1 VEKKEV
7 VHFDRE
13 EATMTK
19 MFRAVMTRSSVLV
32 AALAALI
39 MIGFAAVG
47 AQAED
52 LWKDV
57 QTRGTLRAGAALA
70 PPHVMRDPKTGEY
83 SGIFVDL
90 IKEFGEQVLGV
101 KVEFIDTTW
110 DNIIAGMQAGKWDVA
125 LALNRTAK
133 RALSINYSDAPWQ
146 YEISF
151 VFNKS
156 NPKINPSWKS
166 AQDFDKD
173 GVILSVMSGTAQDHT
188 ITDEFKRATIMRLP
202 DVDAARLAVSSKRAD
217 VSVDDADTNMLF
229 AAVNKDWSATVRPNP
244 SLAKQGVAYGFRK
257 TVSLDQIQ
265 AFDIFLEEALVE
277 GHVAKLGEYY
287 VNKVISTGQQ

>member
-1 VEKKEV
+1 
-7 VHFDRE
+7 
-13 EATMTK
+13 MTNVL
-19 MFRAVMTRSSVLV
+19 RAFMSRSSLLRI
-32 AALAALI
+32 AALAALVA
-39 MIGFAAVG
+39 FSASTAT
-47 AQAED
+47 AQQAED

-57 QTRGTLRAGAALA
+57 QARGTLRAGAALA

-90 IKEFGEQVLGV
+90 VKEFGEQVLGV

-151 VFNKS
+151 VFNKA
-156 NPKINPSWKS
+156 NPKISASWKS
-166 AQDFDKD
+166 AKDFDKD
-173 GVILSVMSGTAQDHT
+173 GIVLSVMSGTAQDHT
-188 ITDEFKRATIMRLP
+188 ITDEFKHATIMRLP

-229 AAVNKDWSATVRPNP
+229 AAVNKDWSATVRPDP
-244 SLAKQGVAYGFRK
+244 SLARQGVAYGFRK
-257 TVSLDQIQ
+257 SVPLDQIQ
-265 AFDIFLEEALVE
+265 SFNIFLQEAVAE
-277 GHVAKLGEYY
+277 GHVAKLGDYY
-287 VNKVISTGQQ
+287 VNKVIGAGQ

>member
-1 VEKKEV
+1 
-7 VHFDRE
+7 
-13 EATMTK
+13 MTNVLRDF
-19 MFRAVMTRSSVLV
+19 MARSSLLLI
-32 AALAALI
+32 AALTALV
-39 MIGFAAVG
+39 AVG
-47 AQAED
+47 ASSVATAQQAED

-90 IKEFGEQVLGV
+90 VKEFGEQVLGV

-151 VFNKS
+151 VFNKA
-156 NPKINPSWKS
+156 NPKVSASWKS
-166 AQDFDKD
+166 AKDFDKD
-173 GVILSVMSGTAQDHT
+173 GIVLSVMSGTAQDHT
-188 ITDEFKRATIMRLP
+188 ITDEFKHATIMRLP

-229 AAVNKDWSATVRPNP
+229 AAVNKDWSGTVRPDP

-257 TVSLDQIQ
+257 SVPLDQIQ
-265 AFDIFLEEALVE
+265 AFNIFLQEAVAE
-277 GHVAKLGEYY
+277 GHVAKLGDYY
-287 VNKVISTGQQ
+287 VNKVIGAGQ

>member
-1 VEKKEV
+1 MRKVI
-7 VHFDRE
+7 
-13 EATMTK
+13 
-19 MFRAVMTRSSVLV
+19 RAFMARSSLLFVAI
-32 AALAALI
+32 AAL
-39 MIGFAAVG
+39 FAVG
-47 AQAED
+47 IATGARAQQVEN

-57 QTRGTLRAGAALA
+57 QARGSLRAGAALA

-90 IKEFGEQVLGV
+90 VKEFGEQVLGV
-101 KVEFIDTTW
+101 KVEFVDTTW

-151 VFNKS
+151 VFNKA
-156 NPKINPSWKS
+156 NPKINAGWKS
-166 AQDFDKD
+166 VQDFDKD
-173 GVILSVMSGTAQDHT
+173 GIVLSVMSGTAQDHT
-188 ITDEFKRATIMRLP
+188 ITDEIKHATIMRLP

-217 VSVDDADTNMLF
+217 ISVDDADTNMLF
-229 AAVNKDWSATVRPNP
+229 AAVNKDWSATIKPEP
-244 SLAKQGVAYGFRK
+244 SLAKQGVAYGFRR
-257 TVSLDQIQ
+257 TVPLDQIQ
-265 AFDIFLEEALVE
+265 AFNIFLQEAVAE

-287 VNKVISTGQQ
+287 VNKVISAGQ